1 MTDSAFGVSE
11 FVEAMSTSK
20 TTLYTRLKELT
31 GMNLSGFIQ
40 SIRLKAAC
48 QIMQEQPG
56 IRISDLAYAVGFND
70 PKYFSRCFKNNYG
83 MQPKEYLKRYQPKTD
98 REVL

>member
-1 MTDSAFGVSE
+1 MQSLVGQPAGQFLRNYRLNIAYELILKNKKTKNMNISE
-11 FVEAMSTSK
+11 
-20 TTLYTRLKELT
+20 
-31 GMNLSGFIQ
+31 I
-40 SIRLKAAC
+40 
-48 QIMQEQPG
+48 
-56 IRISDLAYAVGFND
+56 AYEVGFND